1 MDSALFWM
9 RNTVAAGKLVR
20 YTVFVLL
27 RDCRKLEFKRTV
39 YGFSLTL

>member
-9 RNTVAAGKLVR
+9 RNTVAARKSVR

-27 RDCRKLEFKRTV
+27 RSCGKLESKRAV
-39 YGFSLTL
+39 DGFSLPS